1 MTYYYVIYEYNVFL
15 GHIKFLNMDAIGSKK
30 AGFDKALKNQARHYK
45 ALSHPARLAILNYLA
60 EIKTCITGDI
70 ADELPLS
77 RTTVNQHLKE
87 LRDAGLIMGTVDGVR
102 TNYCLN
108 AFEIEKLRKESDE
121 FLKGIDIKTVC
132 C

>member
-1 MTYYYVIYEYNVFL
+1 MTDGFIPL
-15 GHIKFLNMDAIGSKK
+15 SK
-30 AGFDKALKNQARHYK
+30 AFDSDLKRRARLFKALG
-45 ALSHPARLAILNYLA
+45 HPARLAILQHLA

-87 LRDAGLIMGTVDGVR
+87 LKDAGLIKGTVEGVR

-108 AFEIEKLRKESDE
+108 PSAIEKMRTEFNEFFRKIHSDAT
-121 FLKGIDIKTVC
+121 FC
-132 C
+132 